1 MITYLKIS
9 FLLYN
14 LISIF
19 FFCHTSYN
27 NYLYLVL
34 IHDLSSLCCNFT
46 IRSWSLNSP
55 SRKYVLI
62 SFNILCRVKRAKL
75 TRKAKLASMSWRP
88 IKPFRGRFGLFKPK
102 RVGQVSLRP
111 LQTLNWPKQILL
123 WNFFLNLALPRVK
136 KDLPIWPQHDAVLEL
151 TDYLPKIVKDRWK
164 FHHDLSDTR
173 TLGFGSVK
181 KYTSKTRS

>member
-27 NYLYLVL
+27 NYLYSVL

-123 WNFFLNLALPRVK
+123 WNFFLNLSLPRVK
-136 KDLPIWPQHDAVLEL
+136 KDLPIWPQQGAMLEW
-151 TDYLPKIVKDRWK
+151 TDYWPKIV
-164 FHHDLSDTR
+164 R
-173 TLGFGSVK
+173 TDGSSI
-181 KYTSKTRS
+181 TT